1 VVNRSLIQ
9 ILKRVLD
16 PVKVVFIHH
25 HLRQGGVTRVID
37 EQIQAIRDVHDVLVI
52 TGEAPSAAVSFPV
65 KVIPSLSYDRDRREG
80 TGADKTALEV
90 MGSVRSF
97 WGSDADLFHVH
108 NPTLG
113 KNRDFIGVLK
123 EIQRRGGRLLLQIHD
138 FAEDGRPGNYTGET
152 YPENCHYA
160 AINSRDYDIL
170 KQAGLNERGLHLIP
184 NAVRPLHVS
193 AHGAGQSLILY
204 PVRAIRRKNIGEA
217 LLLSHFIA
225 EQKRIAITLEP
236 TSALDIKSYKAWMSF
251 AAREGLPVLFGVGKE
266 KRFEQLLARAHCILT
281 TSIKEGFGLAFLE
294 SWMGNRPLVG
304 RLLPDICADFIQR
317 GLRLNHLYTGLF
329 VPLKLIDYNRF
340 GSKWE
345 RCYRRRL
352 ELYGLEVDDTAIRN
366 YLKGIQNRGSLDFGE
381 LSEDQQ
387 MHVISLVKHSSRE
400 REALMDVNPFLRE
413 GCGSGDWDDLVS
425 YNRGV
430 VSREYSAHRNRER
443 LLQIYERVESV
454 TPRQRIRGE
463 KLLNLF
469 NSPEASRLLLSDYS
483 YDE

>member
-1 VVNRSLIQ
+1 M
-9 ILKRVLD
+9 
-16 PVKVVFIHH
+16 KVVFIHH

-52 TGEAPSAAVSFPV
+52 TGEAPTAAVPFPV
-65 KVIPSLSYDRDRREG
+65 EVIPSLSYDRDRREG
-80 TGADKTALEV
+80 TGADEIAHEV
-90 MGSVRSF
+90 MDRVRSF

-123 EIQRRGGRLLLQIHD
+123 ELQRRGGRLLLQIHD
-138 FAEDGRPGNYTGET
+138 FSEDGRPGNYSGET

-160 AINSRDYDIL
+160 AINSRDHDVL
-170 KQAGLNERGLHLIP
+170 KQAGLNEEGLHLIP
-184 NAVRPLHVS
+184 NAVRPLSVS
-193 AHGAGQSLILY
+193 TNAAEQSLILY

-217 LLLSHFIA
+217 LLLSLFIA
-225 EQKRIAITLEP
+225 EERRIAITLEP
-236 TSALDIKSYKAWMSF
+236 TGALDVTSYEAWISF
-251 AAREGLPVLFGVGKE
+251 AEREGLPVLFGVGKE
-266 KRFEQLLARAHCILT
+266 EPFEQLLAKARCILT

-329 VPLKLIDYNRF
+329 VPLKLIDYNDF
-340 GSKWE
+340 CSKWE
-345 RCYRRRL
+345 RCYRQRL
-352 ELYGLEVDDTAIRN
+352 ERYGLETDDQAVQH
-366 YLKGIQNRGSLDFGE
+366 YLKDIQNRGSVDFGE

-387 MHVISLVKHSSRE
+387 MHVIRSVKSSPQGRK
-400 REALMDVNPFLRE
+400 ALMDENPFLHE
-413 GCGSGDWDDLVS
+413 GCGSGDWDDLVA

-430 VSREYSAHRNRER
+430 VSREYSANRNRER
-443 LLQIYERVESV
+443 LLRIYEKVDSV
-454 TPRQRIRGE
+454 TPRQRIQGD
-463 KLLNLF
+463 KLLHLF